1 MISIIEY
8 HMVTDWDGEYS
19 STDTEE
25 LQFQE
30 SRQLAQLEEAV

>member
-1 MISIIEY
+1 
-8 HMVTDWDGEYS
+8 MVTDWNGEYS

-25 LQFQE
+25 LQE

>member
-8 HMVTDWDGEYS
+8 HMVIEWDDEYS